1 MDMNLK
7 EAIKSCFRKYATFK
21 GRARRSEFWFF
32 YLFTALVNLAL
43 TLLVALIAMGVSFA
57 EFIPLALKGEFTD
70 AAVESVLMS
79 MGGTVLVVFV
89 IMLVCG
95 LAMLLPTL
103 AVTWRRLH
111 DIGKSGGY
119 FFIGWIPVVGSILVL
134 IWLCRDS
141 QPEENRFGPCPK
153 DGQSEIVGFKEAIVT
168 CFRKYATFKGRARR
182 SEFWFFTLF
191 IYLVEYGFGA
201 LSSFIGNIFLT
212 SMAMSGSLETLM
224 GPYIALSVIALVLA
238 LALFL
243 PSLAV
248 TWRRLHDIGK
258 SGGYY
263 FIGLIPLVG
272 PILLLVWFCRDSQ
285 PEDNRFGPNPKAPA
299 PWEY

>member
-32 YLFTALVNLAL
+32 TLFHAIVDMAL
-43 TLLVALIAMGVSFA
+43 TLLVAFIAMGVSLA

-70 AAVESVLMS
+70 AAAESVLMS
-79 MGGTVLVVFV
+79 MGGTVLVVFIV
-89 IMLVCG
+89 MMVFE
-95 LAMLLPTL
+95 LALLLPTL

-119 FFIGWIPVVGSILVL
+119 YFINMIPVVGSILVL

-212 SMAMSGSLETLM
+212 SMAMSGSIETLT
-224 GPYIALSVIALVLA
+224 GPYIALSVIGLVLS

-258 SGGYY
+258 SGGWF
-263 FIGLIPLVG
+263 FIGLVPLVG
-272 PILLLVWFCRDSQ
+272 WIFLLVWFCRDSQ
-285 PEDNRFGPNPKAPA
+285 PGDNRFGPDPKAPA

>member
-43 TLLVALIAMGVSFA
+43 TLLAAFIAMGVSFA
-57 EFIPLALKGEFTD
+57 EFIPLALRGEFTD
-70 AAVESVLMS
+70 AAAESVLMS

-95 LAMLLPTL
+95 LVMLLPTL

-119 FFIGWIPVVGSILVL
+119 YFINWIPVVGSILVL

-168 CFRKYATFKGRARR
+168 CFRKYTTFKGRARR

-191 IYLVEYGFGA
+191 IYLVEYGFGM

-212 SMAMSGSLETLM
+212 SMAMSGSLETLT
-224 GPYIALSVIALVLA
+224 GPYIALSVIGLVLS

-258 SGGYY
+258 SGAWF
-263 FIGLIPLVG
+263 FIGLVPLVG
-272 PILLLVWFCRDSQ
+272 WILLLVWFCRDSQ
-285 PEDNRFGPNPKAPA
+285 PGPNRFGPNPKEWT
-299 PWEY
+299 PWQY